1 MFSVYIIEVHGD
13 FECISIG
20 DPMLAGS
27 KQLEVDLRSN
37 HCQGLHTPVFRSDF
51 LCLLLL
57 LFYRGRRDHLVD
69 GLGDRT
75 LFFELFMI
83 VVGALLDLLRALRY
97 RGSARLFFSHDFL
110 LSDQASGFASDSFC
124 FR

>member
-1 MFSVYIIEVHGD
+1 MQGLAMFSAYIIEVHGD

-20 DPMLAGS
+20 DPMLTGS

-37 HCQGLHTPVFRSDF
+37 HCQ
-51 LCLLLL
+51 
-57 LFYRGRRDHLVD
+57 
-69 GLGDRT
+69 
-75 LFFELFMI
+75 
-83 VVGALLDLLRALRY
+83 
-97 RGSARLFFSHDFL
+97 GSARLFFSHDFL